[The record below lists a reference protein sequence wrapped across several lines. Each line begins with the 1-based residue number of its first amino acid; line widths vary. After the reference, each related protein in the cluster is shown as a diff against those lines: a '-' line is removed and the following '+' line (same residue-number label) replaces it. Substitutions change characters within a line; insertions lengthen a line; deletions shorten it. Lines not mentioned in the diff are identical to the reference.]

1 MRNLRIN
8 LLSGII
14 SSSGVHQSKY
24 SNCYNELK
32 AIIELEKKEK
42 DKDKIPKSFFEE
54 FDEITKSIN
63 NLSEKTEGVPL
74 LILEQYF
81 LRNSNDLKRYV
92 YIEYDEVKIDMMTG
106 DLYLILEEFYV
117 KIYLL
122 AVKIADFYNIDIKLK
137 KEKKEED
144 TYL

>member
-54 FDEITKSIN
+54 FEEITGSIN
-63 NLSEKTEGVPL
+63 NLSERTEGVPL

-81 LRNSNDLKRYV
+81 LRNSNDLKKYV

-137 KEKKEED
+137 KERKEED